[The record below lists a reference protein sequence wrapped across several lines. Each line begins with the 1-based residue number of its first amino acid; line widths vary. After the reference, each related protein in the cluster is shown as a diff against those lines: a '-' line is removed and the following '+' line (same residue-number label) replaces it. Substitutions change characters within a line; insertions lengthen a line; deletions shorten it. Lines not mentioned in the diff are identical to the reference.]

1 MALQIAYDDL
11 SPSLLLEAAEW
22 YALMLELDDIDALI
36 SSSSCPFAFLIGPSR
51 AREVGES
58 AGPLEAAHIS
68 GFVPRFARYRRLICA
83 YNRTHYR
90 NFVEFRTAWW
100 SGMYR
105 ANHSFGSILIVGP

>member
-51 AREVGES
+51 AREVERVLVRS
-58 AGPLEAAHIS
+58 RPLTS
-68 GFVPRFARYRRLICA
+68 QV
-83 YNRTHYR
+83 
-90 NFVEFRTAWW
+90 
-100 SGMYR
+100 
-105 ANHSFGSILIVGP
+105 SFLVSLAIGD